1 MQKPFEAPM
10 YPLPKRPML
19 RGVAR
24 LFDFTGSLDREYRQR
39 VLDYYNDARSERLAD
54 RSLDRNGDELL
65 SGWEQDAEAI
75 SGYWQTVGDSMRWAM
90 GELDKEL
97 SESESAS

>member
-39 VLDYYNDARSERLAD
+39 VLDYYSRKPEPVDD
-54 RSLDRNGDELL
+54 LDPLTDEEALQVA
-65 SGWEQDAEAI
+65 WTQDAEALASDWNAVI
-75 SGYWQTVGDSMRWAM
+75 NDLNWAFRQYKKDLD
-90 GELDKEL
+90 GEEL
-97 SESESAS
+97 T